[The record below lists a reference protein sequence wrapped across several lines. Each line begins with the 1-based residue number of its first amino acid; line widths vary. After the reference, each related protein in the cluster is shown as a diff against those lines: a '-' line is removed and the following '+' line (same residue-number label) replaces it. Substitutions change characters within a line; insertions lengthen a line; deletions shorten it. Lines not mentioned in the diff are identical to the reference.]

1 MDYLGIVM
9 DGFLLTLGF
18 HIANLLI
25 AIIVTLAIYVA
36 VNVGIR
42 LIAWIDS
49 RRTAK
54 QKQQRGVSD
63 NND

>member
-1 MDYLGIVM
+1 MDYLEIVM

-25 AIIVTLAIYVA
+25 AIVVTLAIYVT

-42 LIAWIDS
+42 LIACII
-49 RRTAK
+49 RITK
-54 QKQQRGVSD
+54 QKGASD
-63 NND
+63 NDD

>member
-9 DGFLLTLGF
+9 DGILLTIGF

-25 AIIVTLAIYVA
+25 AIVVTLAIYVT
-36 VNVGIR
+36 VCVGIR
-42 LIAWIDS
+42 LIVWIAN
-49 RRTAK
+49 RRTAR
-54 QKQQRGVSD
+54 QKGVSD

>member
-25 AIIVTLAIYVA
+25 AIVVTLAIYVT
-36 VNVGIR
+36 VHVGIR
-42 LIAWIDS
+42 LIAWIIN
-49 RRTAK
+49 RRITK
-54 QKQQRGVSD
+54 QKGASD

>member
-1 MDYLGIVM
+1 MDYLEIVM

-25 AIIVTLAIYVA
+25 AIVVTLAIYVT
-36 VNVGIR
+36 VHVGIR
-42 LIAWIDS
+42 LIAWIIN
-49 RRTAK
+49 RRITK
-54 QKQQRGVSD
+54 QKGASD

>member
-25 AIIVTLAIYVA
+25 AIVVTLAIYVT
-36 VNVGIR
+36 VHVGIR
-42 LIAWIDS
+42 LIAWIIN
-49 RRTAK
+49 RRITK
-54 QKQQRGVSD
+54 QKGASD
-63 NND
+63 NDD